1 MITFGKPSR
10 VYLPS
15 ARSRSMMPRRKLE
28 ITGASVG
35 LLSSLRSDLLS
46 GLLFGL
52 LLIMKIFAKKCGR
65 YLIGKHFTAGQHI

>member
-15 ARSRSMMPRRKLE
+15 ARSRSMMPRKKLE

-35 LLSSLRSDLLS
+35 LLS

>member
-15 ARSRSMMPRRKLE
+15 ARSRSMMPRKKLE

-35 LLSSLRSDLLS
+35 LLSDLLS